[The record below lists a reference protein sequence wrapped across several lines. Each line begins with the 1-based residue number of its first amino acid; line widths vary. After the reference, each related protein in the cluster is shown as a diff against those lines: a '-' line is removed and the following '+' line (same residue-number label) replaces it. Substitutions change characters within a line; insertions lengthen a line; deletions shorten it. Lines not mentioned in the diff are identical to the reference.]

1 MRSAAFTALI
11 IATALFM
18 ENMDGTVI
26 STSLPAIALD
36 LHQDP
41 IVLKLALTS
50 YMLTLAVFIPASGW
64 VADRF
69 GARTVFCSAIVVFTL
84 GSILCGASTSLPT
97 LIAARVFQGLGGAMM
112 VPVGRL
118 VLLRSVPKSDLV
130 SAMAYLTVPA
140 LIGPVAGPPLGGFIT
155 TYFHWRWIFWIN
167 VPIGVLGVLLS
178 LRFIDNLREQAVPR
192 FDFKGFVLS
201 GVGLLSLISGLSMI
215 GRGIAPYWL
224 VAAMIAIGALS
235 LAAYVRH
242 AQRERGRD
250 PRSQAPQDPDLLRR
264 RRRRVHLPDR
274 HRRHA
279 FLLPLLLQVGFGLT
293 PFQSGS
299 LTFATAAGALLMKFT
314 ASTALRW
321 FGFRQTLIVNGLI
334 SGAFLAAC
342 ALFTPSTPHWLL
354 LLMLLAGG
362 FFRSLEFTA
371 LNAISYADIDPPQM
385 SRATSFA
392 SVSQQMSGAVGVA
405 VAAICVELIQFG
417 FGDSELMARDLSLAF
432 VLVAIVSSLVGLHL
446 RPAQARRGRRS
457 LGPDAFDQRR
467 ASDCGGGVSKT
478 TPVGALSGLPNGRV
492 AVSYGWSSMIAG
504 WGMDRVQPRGRIM
517 QLLALGAVLIAL
529 TAGYVLMA
537 RQFNVTEL
545 PSERHFGAIDQV
557 ARAEEI

>member
-1 MRSAAFTALI
+1 MRSAVLTAFI

-26 STSLPAIALD
+26 ATSLPAIALD

-69 GARTVFCSAIVVFTL
+69 GARTVFCGAIVVFTL
-84 GSILCGASTSLPT
+84 GSILCGASSSLST

-118 VLLRSVPKSDLV
+118 VLLRSTKKSDLV

-167 VPIGVLGVLLS
+167 VPIGILGVLLS
-178 LRFIDNLREQAVPR
+178 LKFIQNLREETVPR
-192 FDFKGFVLS
+192 FDFRGFVLS
-201 GVGLLSLISGLSMI
+201 GVGLLSLIAGVSVI
-215 GRGIAPYWL
+215 GRGVAPYWL

-242 AQRERGRD
+242 ANEKED
-250 PRSQAPQDPDLLRR
+250 AIIDLKLLKIPTFFAGVIGGFIF
-264 RRRRVHLPDR
+264 RVGIGAMP
-274 HRRHA
+274 

-293 PFQSGS
+293 PFASGS
-299 LTFATAAGALLMKFT
+299 LTFAAAAGALMMKFT

-321 FGFRQTLIVNGLI
+321 FGFRQTLIVNSLI

-354 LLMLLAGG
+354 LLILLAGG
-362 FFRSLEFTA
+362 FLRSLVFTA
-371 LNAISYADIDPPQM
+371 LNAISYADIEQRKM

-392 SVSQQMSGAVGVA
+392 SVSQQMSGAVGIA
-405 VAAICVELIQFG
+405 VAAICVEAIQFG
-417 FGDSELMARDLSLAF
+417 FGDTELMARDLSLAF
-432 VLVAIVSSLVGLHL
+432 VLVAIISSLSVLIF
-446 RPAQARRGRRS
+446 AR
-457 LGPDAFDQRR
+457 LKPDA
-467 ASDCGGGVSKT
+467 
-478 TPVGALSGLPNGRV
+478 GA
-492 AVSYGWSSMIAG
+492 AVS
-504 WGMDRVQPRGRIM
+504 GRM
-517 QLLALGAVLIAL
+517 VS
-529 TAGYVLMA
+529 T
-537 RQFNVTEL
+537 
-545 PSERHFGAIDQV
+545 SEE
-557 ARAEEI
+557 RAAAAAE

>member
-26 STSLPAIALD
+26 STSLPAIAHD

-69 GARTVFCSAIVVFTL
+69 GARTVFCSAIVIFTL
-84 GSILCGASTSLPT
+84 GSILCGASSSLPT

-118 VLLRSVPKSDLV
+118 VLLRSIAKSDLV

-178 LRFIDNLREQAVPR
+178 LRFIQNLREEVVPR

-201 GVGLLSLISGLSMI
+201 GIGLLSLISGLSMI

-242 AQRERGRD
+242 AKD
-250 PRSQAPQDPDLLRR
+250 NAHAILDLKLLKIPTFFAGVVGGLIFRTGIGAI
-264 RRRRVHLPDR
+264 P
-274 HRRHA
+274 

-321 FGFRQTLIVNGLI
+321 FGFRQTLIVIGLI
-334 SGAFLAAC
+334 SGAFLGVC
-342 ALFTPSTPHWLL
+342 ALFTPSTPHWALL
-354 LLMLLAGG
+354 LILLAGG
-362 FFRSLEFTA
+362 FFRSLVFTA
-371 LNAISYADIDPPQM
+371 LNALSYADIDSRRM

-405 VAAICVELIQFG
+405 VAAICVETIQLG

-432 VLVAIVSSLVGLHL
+432 VAVAVVSSLSVFVF
-446 RPAQARRGRRS
+446 AR
-457 LGPDAFDQRR
+457 LKPDA
-467 ASDCGGGVSKT
+467 
-478 TPVGALSGLPNGRV
+478 GA
-492 AVSYGWSSMIAG
+492 AVS
-504 WGMDRVQPRGRIM
+504 GRM
-517 QLLALGAVLIAL
+517 VSTSEERA
-529 TAGYVLMA
+529 TAA
-537 RQFNVTEL
+537 
-545 PSERHFGAIDQV
+545 
-557 ARAEEI
+557 AE

>member
-1 MRSAAFTALI
+1 MRSAILTALI

-26 STSLPAIALD
+26 ATSLPAIALD

-64 VADRF
+64 IADRF
-69 GARTVFCSAIVVFTL
+69 GARTVFCSAIVIFTL
-84 GSILCGASTSLPT
+84 GSILCGASSSLST

-118 VLLRSVPKSDLV
+118 VLLRSIPKSDLV

-167 VPIGVLGVLLS
+167 VPIGILGVLLS
-178 LRFIDNLREQAVPR
+178 LRFIDNLREQTVPR

-235 LAAYVRH
+235 LTAYVRH
-242 AQRERGRD
+242 ANAHAG
-250 PRSQAPQDPDLLRR
+250 AILDLKLLKIPTFHAGVVGGFIF
-264 RRRRVHLPDR
+264 RVGIGAIP
-274 HRRHA
+274 

-293 PFQSGS
+293 PFESGS
-299 LTFATAAGALLMKFT
+299 LTFAAAAGSLMMKFT
-314 ASTALRW
+314 APKALRW
-321 FGFRQTLIVNGLI
+321 FGFRDTLVVNGLI

-354 LLMLLAGG
+354 VLVLLAGG

-371 LNAISYADIDPPQM
+371 LNAISYADIDQPKM

-392 SVSQQMSGAVGVA
+392 SVSQQMSGAVGIA
-405 VAAICVELIQFG
+405 VAAICVQLIQVS
-417 FGDSELMARDLSLAF
+417 FGDSALMSRDLSLAF
-432 VLVAIVSSLVGLHL
+432 ILVAVVSSFSVFIF
-446 RPAQARRGRRS
+446 AQ
-457 LGPDAFDQRR
+457 LKPDA
-467 ASDCGGGVSKT
+467 
-478 TPVGALSGLPNGRV
+478 GA
-492 AVSYGWSSMIAG
+492 AVSGRMISTSEKRA
-504 WGMDRVQPRGRIM
+504 
-517 QLLALGAVLIAL
+517 
-529 TAGYVLMA
+529 TAA
-537 RQFNVTEL
+537 
-545 PSERHFGAIDQV
+545 
-557 ARAEEI
+557 AE

>member
-1 MRSAAFTALI
+1 MRPAILTAFI

-69 GARTVFCSAIVVFTL
+69 GARTVFCSAIVVFTI
-84 GSILCGASTSLPT
+84 GSILCGASTSLST

-118 VLLRSVPKSDLV
+118 VLLRSTAKSDLV
-130 SAMAYLTVPA
+130 SAMAYLTMPA

-167 VPIGVLGVLLS
+167 VPIGILGVLLS
-178 LRFIDNLREQAVPR
+178 LRFIQNLREEAVPR

-215 GRGIAPYWL
+215 GRGIAPYGL
-224 VAAMIAIGALS
+224 VAAMIVIGALS

-242 AQRERGRD
+242 AHGNVG
-250 PRSQAPQDPDLLRR
+250 AILDLKLLKIPTFYAGVVGGLIFRIGIGAM
-264 RRRRVHLPDR
+264 P
-274 HRRHA
+274 

-293 PFQSGS
+293 PFASGS
-299 LTFATAAGALLMKFT
+299 LTFATAAGALMMKFT
-314 ASTALRW
+314 ASKALRW
-321 FGFRQTLIVNGLI
+321 FGFRQTLVVNCLI
-334 SGAFLAAC
+334 SGAFLGAC

-354 LLMLLAGG
+354 LLTLLTGG
-362 FFRSLEFTA
+362 FFRSLQFTA
-371 LNAISYADIDPPQM
+371 LNAISYADGDSPQM

-392 SVSQQMSGAVGVA
+392 SVSQQMSGAIGVA
-405 VAAICVELIQFG
+405 VAAICVEAIQIG
-417 FGDSELMARDLSLAF
+417 FGDTDLMARDLSLAF
-432 VLVAIVSSLVGLHL
+432 VLVAIISSLSVFIF
-446 RPAQARRGRRS
+446 AQ
-457 LGPDAFDQRR
+457 LKPDA
-467 ASDCGGGVSKT
+467 
-478 TPVGALSGLPNGRV
+478 GA
-492 AVSYGWSSMIAG
+492 AVS
-504 WGMDRVQPRGRIM
+504 GRM
-517 QLLALGAVLIAL
+517 LSTSEERA
-529 TAGYVLMA
+529 TAA
-537 RQFNVTEL
+537 
-545 PSERHFGAIDQV
+545 
-557 ARAEEI
+557 AE